1 MKWKSTLFSALD
13 NKLGNQI
20 VGARWKGR
28 GYFRAYVIPANPRT
42 NAQKAERAV
51 HALLVKR
58 YQEVAPANSDAR
70 KAWDLEALPDLISGY
85 NLFVKQGRKS
95 KVAATTGSST
105 GEIDVT
111 YTLGLPVDRAELVTY
126 KVSTGEYAAANY
138 EGSLESGEDKTKT
151 ITGLDAGS
159 FYQIYIANK
168 HINDFDTSDL
178 IKVAS
183 ITKWKPN
190 HSTGEADTAYA
201 MAHV

>member
-58 YQEVAPANSDAR
+58 YQEVAPADSDAR

-95 KVAATTGSST
+95 KVSCQSGVQSGT
-105 GEIDVT
+105 IQVT
-111 YTLGLPVDRAELVTY
+111 YTLGLPVDRAELVVYDTVDETWE
-126 KVSTGEYAAANY
+126 KANY
-138 EGSLESGEDKTKT
+138 TGSLESGENKTKL
-151 ITGLDAGS
+151 IGGLTSGRT
-159 FYQIYIANK
+159 YHVYIANK
-168 HINDFDTSDL
+168 HVNDFDTSDL

-190 HSTGEADTAYA
+190 HSTGQADAAECEAT
-201 MAHV
+201 